1 MLRQLL
7 VVVILYLIINQ
18 MILSF
23 SQEKIT
29 VPNDDKVEIPKEVS
43 NKNASGIIP
52 KVPIDLFGKPY
63 QYEPNKFIIWV
74 FLQAKPWTQI
84 IYTYNESFPFRFFL
98 KVRVPGLN
106 DYQAWKQIIPNLDF
120 DSKTGEIIIP
130 SRDEAGALAI
140 ANLIVSNFGGQISI
154 ENILEKNLI
163 PISINKAQQYEMVRT
178 KLREQ
183 IVEALQGKSTTSN
196 TDYEKDLAKE
206 TVSEKQTESFQNNDP
221 SAFEGG
227 EYSYL

>member
-1 MLRQLL
+1 
-7 VVVILYLIINQ
+7 

-29 VPNDDKVEIPKEVS
+29 VSNDEKVEIPKEVS

-63 QYEPNKFIIWV
+63 QYEANKFIIWV
-74 FLQAKPWTQI
+74 FLQPKPWTQI
-84 IYTYNESFPFRFFL
+84 IYTYNEAFPFRFFL

-183 IVEALQGKSTTSN
+183 IVEALQGKAINSN

-206 TVSEKQTESFQNNDP
+206 PVSEKQTESFQNNDP